1 MGRGCEGN
9 VWHLGS
15 GFATGLGRDD
25 LAKISRVWY
34 GNLVCPFFF
43 CVTLPY
49 GSFPIVERII
59 PKHQLV
65 AITVRTLFC
74 SPLQMARKS
83 AG

>member
-34 GNLVCPFFF
+34 GNLVCLFFP
-43 CVTLPY
+43 V
-49 GSFPIVERII
+49 
-59 PKHQLV
+59 
-65 AITVRTLFC
+65 
-74 SPLQMARKS
+74 
-83 AG
+83 